1 MVATVTSGAPDPTA
15 ATPAQRRV
23 WEALSLLYLDSAG
36 EDQHTGIAQA
46 LAASPFTLPQLR
58 TMLLHEVHP
67 VLIGNLRSVAGV
79 WDAFDADW
87 LAATIAARR
96 ARRWRWPDRW
106 CRRGYAR
113 AQWAVLAPKIEA
125 LRAIDRH

>member
-1 MVATVTSGAPDPTA
+1 MTARALDPTT

-23 WEALSLLYLDSAG
+23 WDALSLLYLDTAC
-36 EDQHTGIAQA
+36 ENEHARIAQA

-58 TMLLHEVHP
+58 AMLLHEVHP
-67 VLIGNLRSVAGV
+67 VLIGNLRCVAGV
-79 WDAFDADW
+79 WDGFDSDW

-106 CRRGYAR
+106 CWRGHAR
-113 AQWAVLAPKIEA
+113 AQWAVLAPKIRA
-125 LRAIDRH
+125 LRAIDRR